1 MLGPV
6 TMLVNCAGYAVAQKF
21 EDTEID
27 DFKVSIFVYQ
37 WKVHRKFSDIKTNI
51 TLIVKVIY
59 LQ

>member
-6 TMLVNCAGYAVAQKF
+6 TMLVNCAGYAVAQNF

-37 WKVHRKFSDIKTNI
+37 WKVYRKFSYNKTNI
-51 TLIVKVIY
+51 TL
-59 LQ
+59 